1 MNADRVDK
9 AKNIVKTIASLVE
22 DKEKAEKL
30 EDTLFLIEQTA
41 SVIVSTNEL
50 MHYLLSEEESLDSQ
64 NIESLLTTR
73 VAPLLEEYHTA
84 LKKVN
89 SLTN

>member
-22 DKEKAEKL
+22 DKEKAERL

-89 SLTN
+89 GIS